1 MFIGWRGPIRGI
13 TYFLHY
19 FQFVQ
24 NPSKKKRKENPP
36 FHTNLYS
43 PPSQFPICSGGGERD
58 TAAAAAALRRTRP
71 GGARRGTDT
80 STTLPLFL
88 SFLTPQPPT
97 PDPRLG
103 SSARPP
109 FHLGGSNPTEG
120 TPLVSPPSPPSQ
132 SSGGAAASWGRAR
145 RGLPFELG
153 WLDKPFRIFFF
164 WFRARGCGAN
174 ISSFISLRFGGSDE
188 LTCTD

>member
-1 MFIGWRGPIRGI
+1 M
-13 TYFLHY
+13 
-19 FQFVQ
+19 
-24 NPSKKKRKENPP
+24 N
-36 FHTNLYS
+36 NLSYLMGLS
-43 PPSQFPICSGGGERD
+43 DIVGGGERD

-132 SSGGAAASWGRAR
+132 SSGGAAAS
-145 RGLPFELG
+145 LQ
-153 WLDKPFRIFFF
+153 D
-164 WFRARGCGAN
+164 FRALAVHPFLNSEDLNLWRAAENYGLAAL
-174 ISSFISLRFGGSDE
+174 FKPD
-188 LTCTD
+188 